1 MQTMI
6 REAPF
11 GVFLAMVLVPLAMAG
26 AAIFAG
32 WRARRQARLLAGTQ
46 TSPVGM
52 AEDGY
57 RKFQGTVEAVAGDT
71 VVAPLTGTPCC
82 WYSARVERWTL
93 QSAGTGTKRR
103 YAWQTVRSVTSS
115 APFFVRDSTGVC
127 AVRAYDAEITP
138 TDKSQW
144 TGATLE
150 PTDRNPPRVG
160 PSQSTHGFV
169 QLSGGPNAQFRYSEE
184 RIYPGDPLLV
194 VGAFESH
201 RFDARDD
208 EDELPPEPEAVDAST
223 AARAAN
229 AETDDE
235 DDEDAEE
242 EPTEADAWAVADSE
256 RHDTLWDKA
265 TAVTKAEIG
274 AGGRGKPLIISTT
287 SEAAHVAMTEMGS
300 QAAFMI
306 ALIPLGIAALVVLV
320 RFQ

>member
-6 REAPF
+6 REASL

-32 WRARRQARLLAGTQ
+32 WRARRQAQLLAGTQ

-52 AEDGY
+52 AADGY
-57 RKFQGTVEAVAGDT
+57 CKFQGTVEAVAGET
-71 VVAPLTGTPCC
+71 VVAPLTGSPCC
-82 WYSARVERWTL
+82 WYSARVERW
-93 QSAGTGTKRR
+93 ARPRTGDVKRFQ
-103 YAWQTVRSVTSS
+103 WQTVRSVTSS

-127 AVRAYDAEITP
+127 AVRACDAEITP

-150 PTDRNPPRVG
+150 PTDRNPSRVG

-169 QLSGGPNAQFRYSEE
+169 QVSGGPNSQFRYSEE
-184 RIYPGDPLLV
+184 RIYAGDPLLV
-194 VGAFESH
+194 IGAFASH
-201 RFDARDD
+201 RFEPR
-208 EDELPPEPEAVDAST
+208 ELDELPPEPEALGAASP
-223 AARAAN
+223 AARVTDA
-229 AETDDE
+229 DDE
-235 DDEDAEE
+235 DDEDNEDTA
-242 EPTEADAWAVADSE
+242 EADAWAVADRE
-256 RHDTLWDKA
+256 RYDTLWEKA

-274 AGGRGKPLIISTT
+274 AGGRGKPLIVTT
-287 SEAAHVAMTEMGS
+287 TTEAAHVAMTEMGS
-300 QAAFMI
+300 QAAFMV

>member
-6 REAPF
+6 REASL

-32 WRARRQARLLAGTQ
+32 WRARRQAQLLAGTR

-52 AEDGY
+52 AADGY
-57 RKFQGTVEAVAGDT
+57 CKFQGTVEAVAGET
-71 VVAPLTGTPCC
+71 LVAPLTGSPCC
-82 WYSARVERWTL
+82 WYSARVERW
-93 QSAGTGTKRR
+93 ARPRTGDVKKSQ
-103 YAWQTVRSVTSS
+103 WQTVRSVTSS

-127 AVRAYDAEITP
+127 AVRACDAEITP

-169 QLSGGPNAQFRYSEE
+169 QVSGGPNAQFRYSEE

-194 VGAFESH
+194 IGAFASH
-201 RFDARDD
+201 RFEPR
-208 EDELPPEPEAVDAST
+208 ELDELPSEPEALGAASPAT
-223 AARAAN
+223 RVAGA
-229 AETDDE
+229 DDE
-235 DDEDAEE
+235 DDEDNEDAA
-242 EPTEADAWAVADSE
+242 EADAWAVADRE
-256 RHDTLWDKA
+256 RYDTLWEKA

-274 AGGRGKPLIISTT
+274 AGGRGKPLIITT
-287 SEAAHVAMTEMGS
+287 TTEAAHVAMTEMGS
-300 QAAFMI
+300 QAAFMV